1 VIFTTT
7 NAFEQEKYKE
17 KSKDLVREAG
27 GEVVG
32 YYQVLAKEEVKEEE
46 KVDRPIEQIVEDALK
61 FVPEIQK
68 VFSSSP

>member
-1 VIFTTT
+1 MRENF
-7 NAFEQEKYKE
+7 
-17 KSKDLVREAG
+17 SKIANKG
-27 GEVVG
+27 GEVMVG

-46 KVDRPIEQIVEDALK
+46 KIDRPIAQIVEDALK